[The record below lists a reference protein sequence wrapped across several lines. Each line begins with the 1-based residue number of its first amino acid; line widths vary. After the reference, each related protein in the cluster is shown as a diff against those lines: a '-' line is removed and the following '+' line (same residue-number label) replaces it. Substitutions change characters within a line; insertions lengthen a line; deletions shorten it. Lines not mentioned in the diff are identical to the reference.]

1 MRDCGVRPGAHG
13 LCNIPGAPLSET
25 AVNPYLIPT
34 DDLSASSYRMLALR
48 ETVLHSWEKQVR
60 ASLAS
65 ARKLSRPVLIDTM
78 PVLYERLCSVLSPAY
93 FERDGIDVTSIG
105 EEHGIE
111 RANLS
116 DYDAEGILAEFQ
128 MFRSVLFDVLDAHG
142 VILTAPERRT
152 LHLTIDSAVR
162 ESVRSFV
169 SATDTLRER
178 FAGAL
183 AHDLRQPASNMVLG
197 ASLILRLNPSP
208 EIAQWAGRI
217 VKNGERMGTML
228 NELLDALSIQS
239 GDRLALA
246 LAEFDLMALARSV
259 TDRAREYQGAD
270 VRLTGDSVSGW
281 WNDAALERALE
292 NLLNNAQKYGDAG
305 TPIDVSVGQSN
316 GRAILSVRNQGKPIP
331 PGELDAIFQQFV
343 RSSDAGQS
351 TTASWG
357 LGLPYVRSMAQSH
370 GGSAVVYSDANAG
383 TTFVIDIPVDARP
396 FQQA

>member
-1 MRDCGVRPGAHG
+1 
-13 LCNIPGAPLSET
+13 
-25 AVNPYLIPT
+25 VNPHLIPT
-34 DDLSASSYRMLALR
+34 NDFSVSSYRMLALR
-48 ETVLHSWEKQVR
+48 ETVLHSWESHVR

-65 ARKLSRPVLIDTM
+65 ARKLSHPVLIDTM

-93 FERDGIDVTSIG
+93 FERDGVDVASIG
-105 EEHGIE
+105 AEHGVE

-128 MFRSVLFDVLDAHG
+128 MFRSVLFDVLDAHA
-142 VILTAPERRT
+142 VLLTAPERRT

-162 ESVRSFV
+162 ESIRSFV
-169 SATDTLRER
+169 AATDSLRER

-197 ASLILRLNPSP
+197 ANLILRLNPP
-208 EIAQWAGRI
+208 PQIAQWAQRI
-217 VKNGERMGTML
+217 VKNGERMDTML
-228 NELLDALSIQS
+228 HELLDALSIQS
-239 GDRLALA
+239 GDRLALT
-246 LAEFDLMALARSV
+246 LTEFDMMALARSV

-270 VRLTGDSVSGW
+270 VRLKGSSVTGW

-292 NLLNNAQKYGDAG
+292 NLLNNAQKYGDPG
-305 TPIDVSVGQSN
+305 TPIEVNVGDSN
-316 GRAILSVRNQGKPIP
+316 GRLIVSVRNQGKPIP

-343 RSSDAGQS
+343 RSSDAGAS

-357 LGLPYVRSMAQSH
+357 LGLPYVRSVAQSH
-370 GGSAVVYSDANAG
+370 GGSVVVYSDANAG

-396 FQQA
+396 FQQG

>member
-1 MRDCGVRPGAHG
+1 
-13 LCNIPGAPLSET
+13 
-25 AVNPYLIPT
+25 VNPHLIPT
-34 DDLSASSYRMLALR
+34 NDFSVSSYRMLALR
-48 ETVLHSWEKQVR
+48 ETVLQSWESHVR

-65 ARKLSRPVLIDTM
+65 ASKLSHPVLMDTM

-93 FERDGIDVTSIG
+93 FARDGVDVASIG

-142 VILTAPERRT
+142 VILSAPERRT

-162 ESVRSFV
+162 ESIRSFV
-169 SATDTLRER
+169 NATDALRER

-197 ASLILRLNPSP
+197 ANLILRLNPSP
-208 EIAQWAGRI
+208 QIAQWAQRI

-239 GDRLALA
+239 GDRLALT
-246 LAEFDLMALARSV
+246 LTEFDLLALARSV
-259 TDRAREYQGAD
+259 TDRAREYQGAE
-270 VRLTGDSVSGW
+270 VRLTGESITGW

-305 TPIDVSVGQSN
+305 TPIDVSVAESN
-316 GRAILSVRNQGKPIP
+316 GRAIVSVRNQGKPIP

-343 RSSDAGQS
+343 RSSDARES

-357 LGLPYVRSMAQSH
+357 LGLPYVRSVAQSH
-370 GGSAVVYSDANAG
+370 GGSVVVYSDANAG

-396 FQQA
+396 FQQG

>member
-1 MRDCGVRPGAHG
+1 MYSE
-13 LCNIPGAPLSET
+13 AP
-25 AVNPYLIPT
+25 VNPHLIPT
-34 DDLSASSYRMLALR
+34 NDFSACSYRMLALR
-48 ETVLHSWEKQVR
+48 ETVLHSWENHVR
-60 ASLAS
+60 ANLAS
-65 ARKLSRPVLIDTM
+65 AKELSHPVLIDTM
-78 PVLYERLCSVLSPAY
+78 PVLYERLCTVLSPAY
-93 FERDGIDVTSIG
+93 FEREGVDVASIA
-105 EEHGIE
+105 EEHGVE

-142 VILTAPERRT
+142 VLITPPERRT

-162 ESVRSFV
+162 QSVRSFV
-169 SATDTLRER
+169 AATNSLRER

-197 ASLILRLNPSP
+197 ANLILRLNPSP

-217 VKNGERMGTML
+217 VKNGERMGAML

-239 GDRLALA
+239 GDRQALTLKA
-246 LAEFDLMALARSV
+246 FDLMALARSV

-270 VRLTGDSVSGW
+270 VRLDGKSVTGW
-281 WNDAALERALE
+281 WSEAALERALE
-292 NLLNNAQKYGDAG
+292 NLLNNAQKYGDADK
-305 TPIDVSVGQSN
+305 PIEVNVADSN
-316 GRAILSVRNQGKPIP
+316 GRAIISVRNQGKPIP

-343 RSSDAGQS
+343 RSSDAGES
-351 TTASWG
+351 STASWG
-357 LGLPYVRSMAQSH
+357 LGLPYVRSVAQGH

-396 FQQA
+396 FQQG

>member
-1 MRDCGVRPGAHG
+1 
-13 LCNIPGAPLSET
+13 
-25 AVNPYLIPT
+25 
-34 DDLSASSYRMLALR
+34 MLALR
-48 ETVLHSWEKQVR
+48 ETVLHSWEKHVR
-60 ASLAS
+60 ASLVS
-65 ARKLSRPVLIDTM
+65 ARKLSHPVLIDTM

-93 FERDGIDVTSIG
+93 FERDGIDVRSIG

-116 DYDAEGILAEFQ
+116 DFDAEGILAEFQ
-128 MFRSVLFDVLDAHG
+128 MFRSVLFDVLDAHD
-142 VILTAPERRT
+142 VILTVPERRT
-152 LHLTIDSAVR
+152 LHLTIDGAVR

-169 SATDTLRER
+169 AATDTLRER

-208 EIAQWAGRI
+208 EIAQWAQRI
-217 VKNGERMGTML
+217 VKNGERMSTML

-239 GDRLALA
+239 GDRLALD
-246 LAEFDLMALARSV
+246 LAEFDLMTLVRSV
-259 TDRAREYQGAD
+259 TDRAREFQGAD
-270 VRLTGDSVSGW
+270 VRLTGESLKGW

-331 PGELDAIFQQFV
+331 AGELDAIFQQFV
-343 RSSDAGQS
+343 RSSDAGAP
-351 TTASWG
+351 TTPTTSSWG
-357 LGLPYVRSMAQSH
+357 LGLPYVRSVAQSH

-396 FQQA
+396 FQQG